1 MKLDETFWSERY
13 RQQQTGWDA
22 GAVTTPI
29 KTYIDQLSD
38 KSLRILVPG
47 CGYGHEVRYLHD
59 TGFTQVQVIDISPE
73 PLAALRPQCP
83 SWPDTAFVH
92 NDFFAHQGAY
102 DLILE
107 QTFFCALDPAQ
118 RPDYAR
124 KMHDL
129 LVPGGKLV
137 GVLFNV
143 EFDKQGPPFGGTAAE
158 YEEYFRDLFRFKIFE
173 PCYNS
178 IKPRAG
184 NEMFIMLE
192 KPGK

>member
-92 NDFFAHQGAY
+92 GDFFTHQGAY

-124 KMHDL
+124 KMYDL